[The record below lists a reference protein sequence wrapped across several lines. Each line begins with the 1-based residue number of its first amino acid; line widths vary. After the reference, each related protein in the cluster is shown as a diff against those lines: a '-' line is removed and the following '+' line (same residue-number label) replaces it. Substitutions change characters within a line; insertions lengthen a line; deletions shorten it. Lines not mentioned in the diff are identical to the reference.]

1 MDRVVS
7 LATVSVSARW
17 EGAKTSCF
25 KAADSEA
32 QQFLLT
38 FRVKCIVVLRA
49 LMGTHYPPSQ
59 FVVPSPANPGL
70 QLHLKDPSSF

>member
-7 LATVSVSARW
+7 LATVSVNARNVAW
-17 EGAKTSCF
+17 ET
-25 KAADSEA
+25 ADSEA

-38 FRVKCIVVLRA
+38 FRVKRIVVLRA
-49 LMGTHYPPSQ
+49 LMRTHYPPSQ